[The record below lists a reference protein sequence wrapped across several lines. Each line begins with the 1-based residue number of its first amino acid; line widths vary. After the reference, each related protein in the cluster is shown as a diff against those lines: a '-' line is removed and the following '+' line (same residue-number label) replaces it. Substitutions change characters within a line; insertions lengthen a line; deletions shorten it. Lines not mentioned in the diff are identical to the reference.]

1 MVTRTGSDGSTSFFV
16 GENVPDMQGVG
27 RWVRNDLDII
37 LHKFKEGDIEI
48 LPIADVHYGS
58 IEHNEEGWTKLC
70 KDVLEKPNVYL
81 CLVGD
86 LINNGT
92 KNSLSN
98 VYLET
103 VRPRTQ
109 KAYMTDCLM
118 PLRDRILCLV
128 SGNHCFRNKDV
139 DDNPC
144 YDIACKLDI
153 EDLYRENA
161 AFMAIQIGEDRGNRV
176 RETYK
181 FMLTHGTGGGMYSG
195 ATINR
200 NERTAMQICEG
211 IDCFIAGHTHK
222 GMVSRPSKLV
232 FDINRGT
239 VYQKDTLVVSCV
251 SWMSY
256 GGYAMRKMLLPA
268 AHSQPQRLLLKDS
281 LSHRKRIEVI
291 W

>member
-1 MVTRTGSDGSTSFFV
+1 MKS
-16 GENVPDMQGVG
+16 
-27 RWVRNDLDII
+27 DLDII
-37 LHKFKEGDIEI
+37 IHKFKEGDIEI
-48 LPIADVHYGS
+48 LPIADVHYGA
-58 IEHNEEGWTKLC
+58 IEHNEEGWNRLC
-70 KDVLEKPNVYL
+70 KDILAKPNVYI

-86 LINNGT
+86 LINNGV
-92 KNSLSN
+92 KNSVSN

-103 VRPRTQ
+103 TRPRTQ
-109 KAYMTDCLM
+109 KAYMTDCLL
-118 PLRDRILCLV
+118 PLRDRILCMV
-128 SGNHCFRNKDV
+128 SGNHEHRNKDV

-144 YDIACKLDI
+144 YDIACKLDL

-161 AFMAIQIGEDRGNRV
+161 AFMAVQIGEDRGNRA

-181 FMLTHGTGGGMYSG
+181 FMLSHGTGGGTYSG

-251 SWMSY
+251 SWMAY

-268 AHSQPQRLLLKDS
+268 AHSQPQRLILKDS
-281 LSHRKRIEVI
+281 LGHKKKIEVV